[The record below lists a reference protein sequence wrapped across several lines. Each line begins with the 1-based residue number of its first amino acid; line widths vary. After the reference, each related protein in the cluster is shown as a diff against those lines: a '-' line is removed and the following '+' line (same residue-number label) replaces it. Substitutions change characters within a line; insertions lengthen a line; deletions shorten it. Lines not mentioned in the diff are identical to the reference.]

1 VITGAD
7 EQTFRFARDLTQTVR
22 AVCPAAPEFQV
33 DIAGEDPWKAA
44 VHPKDE
50 DPVVLSIGG
59 KKLLDLVVSYTCSIS
74 TQHPYMIIEGS
85 TFGLRPH
92 GGGEWL
98 ARLDYRRRPLANV
111 PCSHLH
117 IHAHRDAWT
126 FMMSRDGRG
135 SGRRAVK
142 KRGGAEKTPQI
153 SDIHFPVG
161 GPRLRPT
168 LEDFLTMLIEE
179 FGVDHPPRARQ
190 ELDHARARWRME
202 QAKAI
207 VRSSSDTA
215 ADVLRELGWTVT
227 PPEGYQPKAGR
238 AEWLERYRLHSTR
251 VGCYWGRGGCTP
263 RGAGARAVRTTPGQ
277 CIPTFVE

>member
-179 FGVDHPPRARQ
+179 LGVDHPPRARQ
-190 ELDHARARWRME
+190 ELDQARARRRME

-238 AEWLERYRLHSTR
+238 AEWLERY
-251 VGCYWGRGGCTP
+251 
-263 RGAGARAVRTTPGQ
+263 
-277 CIPTFVE
+277 

>member
-1 VITGAD
+1 
-7 EQTFRFARDLTQTVR
+7 
-22 AVCPAAPEFQV
+22 
-33 DIAGEDPWKAA
+33 
-44 VHPKDE
+44 
-50 DPVVLSIGG
+50 
-59 KKLLDLVVSYTCSIS
+59 
-74 TQHPYMIIEGS
+74 
-85 TFGLRPH
+85 
-92 GGGEWL
+92 
-98 ARLDYRRRPLANV
+98 
-111 PCSHLH
+111 
-117 IHAHRDAWT
+117 
-126 FMMSRDGRG
+126 MMSRDGRG

-179 FGVDHPPRARQ
+179 LGVDHPPRARQ
-190 ELDHARARWRME
+190 ELDQARARWRME

-238 AEWLERYRLHSTR
+238 AEWLERY
-251 VGCYWGRGGCTP
+251 
-263 RGAGARAVRTTPGQ
+263 
-277 CIPTFVE
+277 

>member
-1 VITGAD
+1 MITGAD
-7 EQTFRFARDLTQTVR
+7 EQTFRFAEDLTRTVR

-44 VHPKDE
+44 VHPQEKA
-50 DPVVLSIGG
+50 PVVLSIGG

-98 ARLDYRRRPLANV
+98 ARLDYRRRPRVNV

-135 SGRRAVK
+135 SGRSAVK
-142 KRGGAEKTPQI
+142 KRGDAEKTPQI
-153 SDIHFPVG
+153 SDIQFPVG
-161 GPRLRPT
+161 GPRLRPA

-179 FGVDHPPRARQ
+179 LGVDHPPHARQ
-190 ELDHARARWRME
+190 ELDQARARWRTE

-207 VRSSSDTA
+207 VRSSSGIA
-215 ADVLRELGWTVT
+215 ADVLQEMGWAVT
-227 PPEGYQPKAGR
+227 PPEGYQPESDR
-238 AEWLERYRLHSTR
+238 AEWL
-251 VGCYWGRGGCTP
+251 
-263 RGAGARAVRTTPGQ
+263 GQ
-277 CIPTFVE
+277 N